1 MLKRSGIRA
10 LKKLKKKTGQPK
22 QTLFARHHR
31 QSKNK
36 IETTDPNVS
45 VPKAASKQEK
55 AQGVVHAAKKTKAAQ
70 QSRTSRRF
78 HAGKKAMANLF
89 GRMTAAFGISRTSD
103 NDENDPAA
111 GRRYSSKAHSRRKRV
126 VVFGAACGIVA
137 AAVLLAII
145 LPQKSSVPAD
155 AAQEQT
161 HMAALDLTT
170 AKTGGQTAALGAKL
184 PYVMPFSAV
193 FAEEPV
199 AVYQETMLLTEPDSP
214 DTMQPSSSAT
224 PEPSPTATASPE
236 PTPTK
241 TPKPTPEPFKADD
254 FLDYFV
260 VKADT
265 YYNEVGYSSN
275 VYAYTHEDYLM
286 LARIIHGEAR
296 GQSYNGQVAV
306 GNVIMNRVFCRA
318 FPNNIIDV
326 ITAPRQFTVYERVK
340 DLSESEI
347 NATSKRAARAV
358 LERELWVVPQ
368 NAYFFKAGSEGVDWG
383 SRKFGVKIGGHCFY
397 TYDYSGRY
405 KGSGIPPALF
415 ERTFKHAQYGCKPER
430 RVHRIQYMLNK
441 LGYNVKADSYFGQTT
456 KDALIEFQKK
466 NKLKADGI
474 AGPATLRKLIKE
486 YGVQNYYDRFIKK

>member
-1 MLKRSGIRA
+1 M
-10 LKKLKKKTGQPK
+10 
-22 QTLFARHHR
+22 
-31 QSKNK
+31 
-36 IETTDPNVS
+36 
-45 VPKAASKQEK
+45 
-55 AQGVVHAAKKTKAAQ
+55 
-70 QSRTSRRF
+70 
-78 HAGKKAMANLF
+78 
-89 GRMTAAFGISRTSD
+89 
-103 NDENDPAA
+103 
-111 GRRYSSKAHSRRKRV
+111 
-126 VVFGAACGIVA
+126 
-137 AAVLLAII
+137 
-145 LPQKSSVPAD
+145 PAD

-161 HMAALDLTT
+161 HMAVLELTT

-224 PEPSPTATASPE
+224 PEPSPTATVSPE

-241 TPKPTPEPFKADD
+241 TPKPTPAKTPKPTPEPLKADD

-318 FPNNIIDV
+318 FPNNILDV
-326 ITAPRQFTVYERVK
+326 ISAPRQFTVYEKVK

-347 NATSKRAARAV
+347 NATSKRSSARRA
-358 LERELWVVPQ
+358 
-368 NAYFFKAGSEGVDWG
+368 
-383 SRKFGVKIGGHCFY
+383 
-397 TYDYSGRY
+397 
-405 KGSGIPPALF
+405 
-415 ERTFKHAQYGCKPER
+415 
-430 RVHRIQYMLNK
+430 
-441 LGYNVKADSYFGQTT
+441 
-456 KDALIEFQKK
+456 
-466 NKLKADGI
+466 
-474 AGPATLRKLIKE
+474 
-486 YGVQNYYDRFIKK
+486 